1 MTAVSTIPDRPL
13 SPEALADVQAVSE
26 ALVARKPV
34 DPEVTRR
41 VQARSAEAR
50 KKLLTAKGVQ
60 NIGVELIREL
70 RGELPN
76 PWSSFS
82 ITPWRSSG

>member
-1 MTAVSTIPDRPL
+1 MTAVPTIPDRPL

-26 ALVARKPV
+26 ALAARKPV
-34 DPEVTRR
+34 DPEVARR

-50 KKLLTAKGVQ
+50 KNLLTAKGVQ

-76 PWSSFS
+76 L
-82 ITPWRSSG
+82 